1 MFCENGEAMKIRV
14 EEHSDAFAICI
25 EGDDGGEQYYYFNQ
39 EDDKKELVDLFRSL
53 GFDAYYEEVY

>member
-1 MFCENGEAMKIRV
+1 LKIRI
-14 EEHSDAFAICI
+14 EDHADAFAVAI

-39 EDDKKELVDLFRSL
+39 EDDRKELVDLFRSL